1 MSMRSADLLVA
12 GRRRAG
18 LSQEQLAERLG
29 RTQSTIARWE
39 SGYQHPP
46 LESVVEALHACGLE
60 LTVGMARYDDSYES
74 LIARQLL
81 LDPVERVRRLARRA
95 AGFDPIGMLCEL
107 AKDAQFVV
115 IGKVAGAFNG
125 WPITLGARTLHVVP
139 ADSSVGAVEEAARQL
154 GAEPAGEGEDGSQRW
169 ALASGAELHVSAVP
183 PGTRGYRDLARDA
196 KSMLIAPEVS
206 VQVASLID
214 LVRIAEASTGPDGR
228 VFVPA
233 LWATLETQQRFTED
247 AARSAA

>member
-1 MSMRSADLLVA
+1 MSMRSADLLIA

-18 LSQEQLAERLG
+18 LSQEQLAERVG

-39 SGYQHPP
+39 SGYQRPP

-60 LTVGMARYDDSYES
+60 LTVGMAHYDDSYES
-74 LIARQLL
+74 LIAGQLL
-81 LDPVERVRRLARRA
+81 LEPVARVRRLARMT

-107 AKDAQFVV
+107 AKDVRFVV
-115 IGKVAGAFNG
+115 IGRVAGAFNG
-125 WPITLGARTLHVVP
+125 WPIMLGTPALHVVP
-139 ADSSVGAVEEAARQL
+139 ADTSAVEQAARRL
-154 GAEPAGEGEDGSQRW
+154 GAEPAGEGEDGAQRW
-169 ALASGAELHVSAVP
+169 VLASGAELHVSMVP

-196 KSMLIAPEVS
+196 QSIQIAPGVS

-214 LVRIAEASTGPDGR
+214 LIRIAEASTGPDGR
-228 VFVPA
+228 TFVPA
-233 LWATLETQQRFTED
+233 LWATLETRQRWAKD